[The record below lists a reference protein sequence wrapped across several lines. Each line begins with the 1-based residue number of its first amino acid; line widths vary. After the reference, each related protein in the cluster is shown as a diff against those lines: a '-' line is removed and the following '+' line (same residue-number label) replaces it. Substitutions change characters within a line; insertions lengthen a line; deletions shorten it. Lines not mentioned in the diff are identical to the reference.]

1 MSGSMA
7 DFLFNYFPE
16 LKLMML
22 VTNGFDPNRANAIA
36 RRANPFDKREYYDYM
51 KYYEDA
57 MSGLAPPPGVNE
69 LGQFHLP
76 DNNYNGDTYKTWG
89 HPWYSEG
96 LEPLKPEEQK
106 FWEMWMKSLER
117 ANTYQP

>member
-1 MSGSMA
+1 MTE
-7 DFLFNYFPE
+7 FLFNYFPE
-16 LKLMML
+16 LKRMML
-22 VTNGFDPNRANAIA
+22 TTNGMDTNRANAISQ
-36 RRANPFDKREYYDYM
+36 RANPFDKREYYDNL

-57 MSGLAPPPGVNE
+57 MSGKAPPPGVNE

-76 DNNYNGDTYKTWG
+76 DDNYNGEPYKAWG

-96 LEPLKPEEQK
+96 LKSLSPEEQK